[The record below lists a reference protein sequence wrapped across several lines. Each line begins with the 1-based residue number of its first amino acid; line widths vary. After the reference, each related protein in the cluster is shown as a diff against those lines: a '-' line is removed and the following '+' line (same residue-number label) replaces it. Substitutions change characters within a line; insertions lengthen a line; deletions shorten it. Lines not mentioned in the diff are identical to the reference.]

1 MNADLL
7 GERIWSP
14 ESSEVLRYVDCR
26 RGQCAET
33 TLIESPS
40 PLHDAVCTKPE
51 HDLQGPS
58 DKSDQAVIEWVKTM
72 GMIFLGLFLICSTI
86 PLLQTASFSKRTILG
101 LTALKMRQN
110 VLTVVCQKL
119 PVALR
124 MRPTLVFLQFHI
136 MRLWSASGHP
146 RFIAT
151 AEPSNDHKFKSRA
164 RRGLL
169 YFSNFGFNA

>member
-72 GMIFLGLFLICSTI
+72 GLIFLGLFLICSTI

-124 MRPTLVFLQFHI
+124 MRPTDTCIFAISYYEV
-136 MRLWSASGHP
+136 MERKWSPPFYCNS
-146 RFIAT
+146 RT
-151 AEPSNDHKFKSRA
+151 FKWP
-164 RRGLL
+164 
-169 YFSNFGFNA
+169 

>member
-1 MNADLL
+1 ML
-7 GERIWSP
+7 
-14 ESSEVLRYVDCR
+14 CR

-40 PLHDAVCTKPE
+40 PSHDAVCTKPE

-58 DKSDQAVIEWVKTM
+58 DKYDRAVIGWVKTM
-72 GMIFLGLFLICSTI
+72 DLSLFLICSTI
-86 PLLQTASFSKRTILG
+86 PLLQTASFSKSTMLG

-110 VLTVVCQKL
+110 ELTVVCQKL

-124 MRPTLVFLQFHI
+124 MRSTLVFLQFHI

>member
-1 MNADLL
+1 MQIVEGVNALRQHLL
-7 GERIWSP
+7 RAHLLCTMP
-14 ESSEVLRYVDCR
+14 
-26 RGQCAET
+26 CARS
-33 TLIESPS
+33 LSMI
-40 PLHDAVCTKPE
+40 CK
-51 HDLQGPS
+51 GPS

-72 GMIFLGLFLICSTI
+72 DLIFLGLFLNCSTI
-86 PLLQTASFSKRTILG
+86 PLLQTASFSKRTMLG

-151 AEPSNDHKFKSRA
+151 AEPSNDHKFRSRA